1 MISLEGGKKTWRSEC
16 GGGGREREVANEK
29 SEAVKIRAPHAA
41 MAPRHLQTFL
51 NSCHALHEARS
62 PHRSKTGDPSS
73 LAIGYRF
80 SCVRE
85 PACSAEPSHLSDIG

>member
-1 MISLEGGKKTWRSEC
+1 MA
-16 GGGGREREVANEK
+16 GGREREVANEK
-29 SEAVKIRAPHAA
+29 SEAVKIRAPHGAS
-41 MAPRHLQTFL
+41 APPNFFELL
-51 NSCHALHEARS
+51 PLHEARS

-73 LAIGYRF
+73 LAIGCRF